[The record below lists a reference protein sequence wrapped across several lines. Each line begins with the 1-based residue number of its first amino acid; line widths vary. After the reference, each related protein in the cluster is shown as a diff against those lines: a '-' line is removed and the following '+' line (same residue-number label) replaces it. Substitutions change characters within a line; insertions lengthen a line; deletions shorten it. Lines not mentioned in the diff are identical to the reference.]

1 MKKTFFVSTLLFG
14 IYLSYFAQTNEDKKT
29 YNEYFTEGSYLIL
42 EENYPTALINLKKA
56 YEIDST
62 NANINFLI
70 GECYLHSA
78 TEKSKAEYYLAKAIQ
93 NIKKK
98 YRPNDPTE
106 KAAPPHAY
114 LYYAQALHINYK
126 FDEAIQNYDN
136 FLKFI
141 GPSAA
146 KEWQSEITY
155 YKNQSNF
162 AKKMVANPINVK
174 LINLGD
180 SINSPYPD
188 YSPVLTA
195 DEKMIIFTT
204 RRPNV
209 QCSERTVDGQYFED
223 LVVSYKDDNGNWSK
237 PSLLSENV
245 NTCGHEASINLT
257 PDGQTLIVYKDD
269 GGDGNLYFT
278 QWNGREWSILQK
290 FGSDI
295 NSPYWETHACL
306 STDGQVLYFVSDRPG
321 GFGGRDIYR
330 VVKLPNGQWSKALN
344 LGPTINTPYDED
356 GVFMHPDGKTL
367 FFASK
372 GHQSMGGF
380 DIFFSILD
388 EDGKFSEPFNI
399 GYPINTPDD
408 DVFYVTSPDGKRAYY
423 SSFKEGGYGDKD
435 IYMITI
441 PESSEKN
448 VVVYKGK
455 FIPSNGETLPD
466 DITIVVTDKET
477 GDIVGVYRP
486 QKNGNFV
493 FILKPG
499 KEYNVSYEANGEKF
513 YEDEIYAGKDET
525 YKELGKE
532 LELEPM
538 KLLGKV
544 AIKKK
549 TYKLT
554 LSVVDNPK
562 TKKPV
567 TNGVVSITD
576 ASGNKKEYPLT
587 EENKG
592 TIKDIDLVPENKYN
606 ISVNSDN
613 TVQTIEII
621 TDKEGKAKAFSR
633 VIYLHPAP
641 TFTIPVV
648 KLNISVLQQK
658 LKKPF
663 ANAKVVVKDTEGNT
677 QEGIT
682 NEKGIANVELESGKT
697 YEAVATSEDG
707 NTSKPVTI
715 DLKKIKTKVLNKV
728 IFIEG
733 ISSKSIASSSSQN
746 NSNANNNLNN
756 TSSSSTLNNNK
767 PLPPSKYEFYFTYLK
782 YAIDTTEQKWTN
794 FIDYIVTKSQ
804 TRNVTIF
811 IESSASK
818 VPTLMTN
825 PVLAKLRGERLKD
838 KILKAVEQKGGN
850 TKRLKFSIESKV
862 QGPPCNIKRRDHE
875 NKRSIFEKY
884 QYVKARAK

>member
-1 MKKTFFVSTLLFG
+1 MNKKILTC
-14 IYLSYFAQTNEDKKT
+14 LSFLISSISVFAQTDDKKS
-29 YNEYFTEGSYLIL
+29 YKDYFTEGSYLIL
-42 EENYPTALINLKKA
+42 EENYPLALQNLKKA

-78 TEKSKAEYYLAKAIQ
+78 LEKSKAEYYLAKAVQ
-93 NIKKK
+93 KVRKK
-98 YRPNDPTE
+98 YSPNDPSE
-106 KAAPPHAY
+106 KSAPPHAY
-114 LYYAQALHINYK
+114 LYYGHALHINYK
-126 FDEAIQNYDN
+126 FDEAIQNYDK
-136 FLKFI
+136 FLSYI

-146 KEWQSEITY
+146 KEWQSEVNY

-174 LINLGD
+174 LINMGD

-195 DEKMIIFTT
+195 DERMLIFTT

-209 QCSERTVDGQYFED
+209 QCSEKTPDGQYFED

-237 PSLLSENV
+237 PQPLSENV

-269 GGDGNLYFT
+269 NGNGDLYFT
-278 QWNGREWSILQK
+278 QWDGRQWSSLQK

-295 NSPYWETHACL
+295 NTEYWETHACL
-306 STDGQVLYFVSDRPG
+306 STDGQILYFISDRPG

-380 DIFFSILD
+380 DIFFSIMD
-388 EDGKFSEPFNI
+388 EEGKFSEPFNI

-448 VVVYKGK
+448 VVLYKGQ
-455 FIPSNGETLPD
+455 FIPAQGESLPD
-466 DITIVVTDKET
+466 DISIVVTDKET
-477 GDIVGVYRP
+477 GDIVGVYKP

-499 KEYNVSYEANGEKF
+499 KEYNISYEANGEKF
-513 YEDEIYAGKDET
+513 YEDEIYAEKDAI
-525 YKELGKE
+525 YKEIQKG
-532 LELEPM
+532 LELEPI
-538 KLLGKV
+538 KILGKIAV
-544 AIKKK
+544 KKK
-549 TYKLT
+549 EYKTNITVL
-554 LSVVDNPK
+554 DNPK
-562 TKKPV
+562 AKKPIASA
-567 TNGVVSITD
+567 SINIKD
-576 ASGNKKEYPLT
+576 
-587 EENKG
+587 NKG
-592 TIKDIDLVPENKYN
+592 NVSNYKIQPSDKGMLKDIHLLPETKYTITVLTDDGISKSQEIETGIESNAKN
-606 ISVNSDN
+606 ISK
-613 TVQTIEII
+613 II
-621 TDKEGKAKAFSR
+621 YMQDK
-633 VIYLHPAP
+633 
-641 TFTIPVV
+641 PVSANMV
-648 KLNISVLQQK
+648 KLNISVLNKK
-658 LKKPF
+658 LKQPF
-663 ANAKVVVKDTEGNT
+663 TNAKVVLKDKDGNKEEYTTDNNGKISIDADKGNIYDIIAYSESGQQSNIITLNLKKVKDK
-677 QEGIT
+677 I
-682 NEKGIANVELESGKT
+682 LHKT
-697 YEAVATSEDG
+697 
-707 NTSKPVTI
+707 
-715 DLKKIKTKVLNKV
+715 L
-728 IFIEG
+728 FIEEV
-733 ISSKSIASSSSQN
+733 IAKQTYQSSETENDYSKN
-746 NSNANNNLNN
+746 NQP
-756 TSSSSTLNNNK
+756 K
-767 PLPPSKYEFYFTYLK
+767 KLPPSKYEFYFTYLK
-782 YAIDTTEQKWTN
+782 YAIDTTEQTWIN
-794 FIDYIVTKSQ
+794 FIDNIVQKSQ
-804 TRNVTIF
+804 KRNVNVF

-838 KILKAVEQKGGN
+838 KIIKAVELKGGN
-850 TKRLKFSIESKV
+850 VSKLKFHITSKV
-862 QGPPCNIKRRDHE
+862 QGPPCNIKRKDHE
-875 NKRSIFEKY
+875 NKRRVYEKF
-884 QYVKARAK
+884 QYVKATAK

>member
-1 MKKTFFVSTLLFG
+1 MKKIFVSTLLFG
-14 IYLSYFAQTNEDKKT
+14 IYLSNFAQTNEDKKN
-29 YNEYFTEGSYLIL
+29 YKEYFTEGSYLIL
-42 EENYPTALINLKKA
+42 EENYTTALINLKKA

-78 TEKSKAEYYLAKAIQ
+78 LEKSKAEYYLAKAVQ

-98 YRPNDPTE
+98 YNPNDPNE
-106 KAAPPHAY
+106 KAAPAHAY
-114 LYYAQALHINYK
+114 LYYAKALHINYK

-155 YKNQSNF
+155 YKNQSYF

-195 DEKMIIFTT
+195 DERMIIFTT

-306 STDGQVLYFVSDRPG
+306 STDGQVLYFVSDRPR

-388 EDGKFSEPFNI
+388 EEGKFSEPFNI

-455 FIPSNGETLPD
+455 FIPSDGETLPD

-486 QKNGNFV
+486 QKSGNFV

-499 KEYNVSYEANGEKF
+499 KEYNISYEANGEIF
-513 YEDEIYAGKDET
+513 YEDEIYASTDET

-538 KLLGKV
+538 KLIGKV
-544 AIKKK
+544 TVKKK
-549 TYKLT
+549 TYKLN
-554 LSVVDNPK
+554 LSIVDNPK

-567 TNGVVSITD
+567 TTGIVSITD
-576 ASGNKKEYPLT
+576 AYGNKKEYPLT

-592 TIKDIDLVPENKYN
+592 TIKDIVLLPENKYN
-606 ISVNSDN
+606 ISVNSNN
-613 TVQTIEII
+613 TIQTIELV
-621 TDKEGKAKAFSR
+621 TDKEEKAKTFSK
-633 VIYLHPAP
+633 VIYLHSAP
-641 TFTIPVV
+641 TTSAPIV

-663 ANAKVVVKDTEGNT
+663 ANAKVIVKDLEGNI
-677 QEGIT
+677 QEGVT
-682 NEKGIANVELESGKT
+682 NEKGIANIELESGKV
-697 YEAVATSEDG
+697 YEIVATTEGSK
-707 NTSKPVTI
+707 TSKPLI
-715 DLKKIKTKVLNKV
+715 INLKNIKNKVLNKN
-728 IFIEG
+728 IFIEEVSTKPETP
-733 ISSKSIASSSSQN
+733 SSPSSVASNPS
-746 NSNANNNLNN
+746 
-756 TSSSSTLNNNK
+756 
-767 PLPPSKYEFYFTYLK
+767 LPPSKYEFYFTYLK

-794 FIDYIVTKSQ
+794 FIDNIVMKSQ
-804 TRNVTIF
+804 KRNVTIF

-850 TKRLKFSIESKV
+850 TKRLKFSIISKV
-862 QGPPCNIKRRDHE
+862 QGPPCNINRKDHE
-875 NKRSIFEKY
+875 NKRHIFEKY
-884 QYVKARAK
+884 QYVKAKVK

>member
-1 MKKTFFVSTLLFG
+1 MNKNFLTCLCIISSSFALFSQTDEKK
-14 IYLSYFAQTNEDKKT
+14 SYKD
-29 YNEYFTEGSYLIL
+29 YFTEGSYLIL
-42 EENYPTALINLKKA
+42 EENYPLALQNLKKA

-78 TEKSKAEYYLAKAIQ
+78 LEKSKAEYYLAKAVQ
-93 NIKKK
+93 KVRKK
-98 YRPNDPTE
+98 YSPNDPSE
-106 KAAPPHAY
+106 KSAPPHAY
-114 LYYAQALHINYK
+114 LYYGHALHINYK
-126 FDEAIQNYDN
+126 FDEAIQNYDK
-136 FLKFI
+136 FLSFI

-146 KEWQSEITY
+146 KEWQSEVNY

-174 LINLGD
+174 LINMGD

-195 DEKMIIFTT
+195 DERMLIFTT

-209 QCSERTVDGQYFED
+209 QCSEKTPDGQYFED

-237 PSLLSENV
+237 PQPLSENV

-269 GGDGNLYFT
+269 NGNGELYFT
-278 QWNGREWSILQK
+278 QWDGRQWSSLQK

-295 NSPYWETHACL
+295 NTEYWETHACL
-306 STDGQVLYFVSDRPG
+306 STDGQILYFISDRPG

-380 DIFFSILD
+380 DIFFSIMD
-388 EDGKFSEPFNI
+388 EEGKFSEPFNI

-448 VVVYKGK
+448 VVLYKGQ
-455 FIPSNGETLPD
+455 FIPAQGESLPD
-466 DITIVVTDKET
+466 DISIVVTDKET
-477 GDIVGVYRP
+477 GDIVGVYKP

-499 KEYNVSYEANGEKF
+499 KEYNISYEANGEKF
-513 YEDEIYAGKDET
+513 YEDEIYAEKDAI
-525 YKELGKE
+525 YKEIQKG
-532 LELEPM
+532 LELEPI
-538 KLLGKV
+538 KILGKIAV
-544 AIKKK
+544 KKK
-549 TYKLT
+549 EYKTTITVL
-554 LSVVDNPK
+554 DNPK
-562 TKKPV
+562 TKKPISSA
-567 TNGVVSITD
+567 SINIKD
-576 ASGNKKEYPLT
+576 
-587 EENKG
+587 NKG
-592 TIKDIDLVPENKYN
+592 N
-606 ISVNSDN
+606 ISNYKIQPSDKGMLKEIPLLPETKYTI
-613 TVQTIEII
+613 TVLTDDGITKSQEIETGKEANAKNISKII
-621 TDKEGKAKAFSR
+621 YMQDK
-633 VIYLHPAP
+633 
-641 TFTIPVV
+641 PVSANMV
-648 KLNISVLQQK
+648 KLNISVLNKK
-658 LKKPF
+658 LKQPF
-663 ANAKVVVKDTEGNT
+663 TNAKVVLKDKDGNKEEYITDNNGKISIDADKDNIYDVIAYSENGQQSNLITLNLKKVKDK
-677 QEGIT
+677 I
-682 NEKGIANVELESGKT
+682 LHKT
-697 YEAVATSEDG
+697 
-707 NTSKPVTI
+707 
-715 DLKKIKTKVLNKV
+715 L
-728 IFIEG
+728 FIEEA
-733 ISSKSIASSSSQN
+733 IAKQTYQSSETENDYSKN
-746 NSNANNNLNN
+746 NQP
-756 TSSSSTLNNNK
+756 K
-767 PLPPSKYEFYFTYLK
+767 KLPPSKYEFYFTYLK
-782 YAIDTTEQKWTN
+782 YAIDTTEQTWIN
-794 FIDYIVTKSQ
+794 FIDNIVQKSQ
-804 TRNVTIF
+804 KRNVNVF

-838 KILKAVEQKGGN
+838 KIIKAVELKGGN
-850 TKRLKFSIESKV
+850 VSKLKFHITSKV
-862 QGPPCNIKRRDHE
+862 QGPPCNIKRKDHE
-875 NKRSIFEKY
+875 NKRRVYEKF
-884 QYVKARAK
+884 QYVKATAK